1 MQQVR
6 AHVHPGRPWI
16 FANEVIDPPVARL
29 EPGGVVDVVD
39 DRGRPVGRGYANP
52 HSLICIRIVA
62 RTPVD
67 LDGTSLYVE
76 RLAAARAWRER
87 ALPGR
92 RSLRVCAGDADGLPG
107 LVVDRYED
115 VLVVQITTLGMDR
128 RRDLIR
134 DALVSVY
141 QPAGIVIRDD
151 ISIRTLEGCGGE
163 AAVWYGEVPARVAF
177 EESGVKLA
185 IDPIHGQKTGF
196 FFDQAENRAWLRA
209 RCDGARVLDLYAN
222 VGGWALAALAG
233 GAREAV
239 AVDSSASAVAL
250 IAENGARNGMEG
262 RLHAIE
268 ADARRWLDVRAA
280 AGDLFDVVCVDPPA
294 FAKNRKSVGPALH
307 AYKQVN
313 AAATLLVAPGG
324 FLYTSSCSHHIH
336 PERFQEAVEAGLRHA
351 GRSAVLVHR
360 GGQAADH
367 PILPGL
373 PESEY
378 LKHLVYM
385 VR

>member
-29 EPGGVVDVVD
+29 EPGGVVDVTD
-39 DRGRPVGRGYANP
+39 DRGRPIGRGYANP

-62 RTPVD
+62 RGPVD
-67 LDGTSLYVE
+67 LDGEELYRE
-76 RLAAARAWRER
+76 RLAGAWAWRQR

-92 RSLRVCAGDADGLPG
+92 RSMRVCAGDADGLPG

-134 DALVSVY
+134 AALTSVFA
-141 QPAGIVIRDD
+141 PTGIVVRDD
-151 ISIRTLEGCGGE
+151 IGIRTLEGIGGE
-163 AAVWYGEVPARVAF
+163 AAVWAGTVPDRVAF
-177 EESGVKLA
+177 DENGVQLA
-185 IDPIHGQKTGF
+185 IDPIRGQKTGF
-196 FFDQAENRAWLRA
+196 FFDQAENRTWLRA

-233 GAREAV
+233 GARSAV
-239 AVDSSASAVAL
+239 AIDSSAAAVAL
-250 IAENGARNGMEG
+250 ITENAARNGWSD
-262 RLHAIE
+262 RSQAVE
-268 ADARRWLDVRAA
+268 ADARRWLAEHADER
-280 AGDLFDVVCVDPPA
+280 FDVVCVDPPA

-313 AAATLLVAPGG
+313 AAAAVLVAPGG

-336 PERFQEAVEAGLRHA
+336 PERFQEAVEAGLRGA

-385 VR
+385 LR